1 VSADD
6 GRDLGVDDPGGL
18 AGEAVEVR
26 GEVLGLV
33 FWRAIATDVFGAQAL
48 DRDLDDVSLTRWG
61 GRLDEPGDVTSGG
74 GDGLAALGK
83 ERGPELLD
91 GVRSQLRIE
100 ALPIELIGPEGRQ
113 KGVFA
118 VLGELGQEV
127 RLRWGYFVTCTGCK
141 LRVGFFARRDFLLA
155 SNRKKKA
162 PHRTQNISR
171 SSRETRTP
179 RTPPLARD
187 FSRETPRERLLGA
200 GGECNNQPSTGV
212 AKVMD
217 RTAAGEG

>member
-1 VSADD
+1 MSADD

-155 SNRKKKA
+155 SNRKKKSTTSHTEHIA
-162 PHRTQNISR
+162 LLARDSYSSDSSSCER
-171 SSRETRTP
+171 LLERDSSRET
-179 RTPPLARD
+179 
-187 FSRETPRERLLGA
+187 SR
-200 GGECNNQPSTGV
+200 GGRRMQQPTIDGS
-212 AKVMD
+212 
-217 RTAAGEG
+217 GEGDG

>member
-1 VSADD
+1 MSADD

-83 ERGPELLD
+83 ERGPEHLD

-127 RLRWGYFVTCTGCK
+127 RLRWGYFVTCYGCK
-141 LRVGFFARRDFLLA
+141 KDASGNVIEVTWHSRARSTPSATL
-155 SNRKKKA
+155 
-162 PHRTQNISR
+162 R
-171 SSRETRTP
+171 SSKPNRTKFQTLHFVFAP
-179 RTPPLARD
+179 
-187 FSRETPRERLLGA
+187 
-200 GGECNNQPSTGV
+200 
-212 AKVMD
+212 
-217 RTAAGEG
+217 